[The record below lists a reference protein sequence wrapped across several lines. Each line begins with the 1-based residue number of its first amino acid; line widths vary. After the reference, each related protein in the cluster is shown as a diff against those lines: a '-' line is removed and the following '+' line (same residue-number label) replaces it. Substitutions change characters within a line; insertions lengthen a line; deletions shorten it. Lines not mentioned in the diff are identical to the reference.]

1 MFLRERANEM
11 TIYIALLKGINVG
24 GHNKIIMAQ
33 LKNSLNQLAL
43 QNIRTYIQSG
53 NIIFE
58 SNECEEDLQK
68 KIQDKI
74 NEDFGIFT
82 TVVIR
87 TAEELR
93 QIVRQCPFSEQK
105 IIEAS
110 NSCKGE
116 CLHVA
121 FLPASPAMADSEKY
135 LSFTNTK
142 ELAVIQGRDVYLLF
156 YDSIRNSK
164 TGSKLDILGIPATVR
179 NWKTLSKLIKMV
191 EEFY

>member
-1 MFLRERANEM
+1 M
-11 TIYIALLKGINVG
+11 TIYIALLRGIIVG

-33 LKNSLNQLAL
+33 LKSSLEQLAL

-58 SNECEEDLQK
+58 SNESEEDLQS

-74 NEDFGIFT
+74 HEDFEILT

-87 TAEELR
+87 NAEELL
-93 QIVRQCPFSEQK
+93 QIVRQCPFPEQK
-105 IIEAS
+105 ITEAS
-110 NSCKGE
+110 ISCKGE

-121 FLPASPAMADSEKY
+121 LLPTSPTKANRENY
-135 LSFTNTK
+135 LTYANTK
-142 ELAVIQGRDVYLLF
+142 ELAVIQGRDIYLLF

-164 TGSKLDILGIPATVR
+164 IGSKLDILGIPATVR

>member
-1 MFLRERANEM
+1 M
-11 TIYIALLKGINVG
+11 TIYIALLRGINVG

-33 LKNSLNQLAL
+33 LKSSLEQLAL

-58 SNECEEDLQK
+58 SNESEEDLQT
-68 KIQDKI
+68 KIQEKFH
-74 NEDFGIFT
+74 EDFDIFT

-87 TAEELR
+87 NAEQLL

-105 IIEAS
+105 ITEAS
-110 NSCKGE
+110 ISCKGE

-121 FLPASPAMADSEKY
+121 LLPTSPTKANRENY
-135 LSFTNTK
+135 LTYANTK
-142 ELAVIQGRDVYLLF
+142 ELAVIQGRDIYLLF

-164 TGSKLDILGIPATVR
+164 IGSKLDVLGVPATVR
-179 NWKTLSKLIKMV
+179 NWKTLSKLIEMV